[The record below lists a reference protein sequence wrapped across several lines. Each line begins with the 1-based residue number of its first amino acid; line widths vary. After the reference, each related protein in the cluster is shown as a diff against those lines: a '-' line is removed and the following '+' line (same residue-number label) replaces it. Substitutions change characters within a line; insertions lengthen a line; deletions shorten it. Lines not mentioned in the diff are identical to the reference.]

1 MACIGHTAIIN
12 FSDLKKRG
20 FDYMSAAGEFF
31 QLRGC
36 LHQNNRYMDLI
47 LNNCEPHCL
56 LEVKI
61 KLKLTTDRKKFYPC
75 IMS

>member
-1 MACIGHTAIIN
+1 
-12 FSDLKKRG
+12 
-20 FDYMSAAGEFF
+20 MSVAGEFFF

-61 KLKLTTDRKKFYPC
+61 KLRLTTDGKKFYPC